1 MPWTLTLIQS
11 AAEPPRGGHPHT
23 PLHTH
28 TTSPSQLFH
37 QQLLIN
43 LNEAMQ
49 RCCDRRSEKEEREEY
64 CILLRAGEKEGSV
77 KRGQVRA
84 DSCAEWGEQ
93 LLRLLPPEKTPI
105 HSPSSAARNPQIPS
119 SLPLIT

>member
-1 MPWTLTLIQS
+1 MADLESDTC
-11 AAEPPRGGHPHT
+11 AVDPHT
-23 PLHTH
+23 HPVSSRAPQGRPPPHSPPHTH

-64 CILLRAGEKEGSV
+64 CILLRAGEKEGSA

-93 LLRLLPPEKTPI
+93 LLRLLPPEKPPN
-105 HSPSSAARNPQIPS
+105 S
-119 SLPLIT
+119 